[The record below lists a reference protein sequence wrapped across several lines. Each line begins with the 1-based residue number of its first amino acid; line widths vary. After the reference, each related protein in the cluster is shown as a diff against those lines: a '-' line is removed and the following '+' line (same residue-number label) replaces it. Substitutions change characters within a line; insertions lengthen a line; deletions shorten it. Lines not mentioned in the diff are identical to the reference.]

1 MKTPG
6 FAIPRPVLLLIAALF
21 GCQAAA
27 VTTGKIC
34 PQDGEFAKARQ
45 ALEVAAL
52 ATPDDGEVHFL
63 LGKAYAGDGD
73 YTRAVASFAR
83 SVELEATYTS
93 QIDEELHRYFVLEHN
108 RGVALL
114 NRDGDAQYGAAAFAF
129 QNATTIDPTAPGG
142 WRNLGYVYFEL
153 DELDSAAHA
162 YRMAVRADAG
172 DEGAWLNLGTIEMAA
187 GNNTKALTAL
197 TRLLELDANHTAGLQ
212 SLATLYERMS
222 LPARA
227 IETYG
232 RLVTV
237 TADNALAHY
246 NLGNLHWQAGS
257 HNAAIAAYERALAIE
272 PDDEDALFNLAVT
285 HVAKGDLDRALPR
298 LQSLSQRIPESSQ
311 VWRELGRVYA
321 AKGMV
326 DASREAF
333 AREAALNP
341 LPEAPASR
349 EASAP

>member
-34 PQDGEFAKARQ
+34 LQDGEFAKARQ
-45 ALEVAAL
+45 ALKVAAL

-142 WRNLGYVYFEL
+142 WRNLGYVYF
-153 DELDSAAHA
+153 
-162 YRMAVRADAG
+162 
-172 DEGAWLNLGTIEMAA
+172 
-187 GNNTKALTAL
+187 
-197 TRLLELDANHTAGLQ
+197 ELDANHTAGLQ